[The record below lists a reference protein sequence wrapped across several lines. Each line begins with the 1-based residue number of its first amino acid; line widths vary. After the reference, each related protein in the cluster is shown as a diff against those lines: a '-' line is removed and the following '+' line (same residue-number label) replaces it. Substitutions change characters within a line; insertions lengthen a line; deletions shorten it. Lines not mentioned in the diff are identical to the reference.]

1 MIPILFDNKGK
12 KIGDLAFCLS
22 GYAIEERNGM
32 CEIEIEYLTQQD
44 NVWDKIANENIIVAD
59 LSNKLKNQKFR
70 IYKTTKAINRRIKIF
85 AKHITYDLE
94 KDLAKPMDVK
104 GKTVEE
110 ILKILF
116 QNSQFS
122 KHYKGYS
129 TVVIGQDYKIDE
141 RSLIKA
147 IIGQEGSIVDTFRA
161 GIEIKRDNENIH
173 VMKERGRWTGIE
185 IEYGKNLTGFECD
198 EDMDGLCTKSKAFAK
213 SKNSNGEEIIV
224 YSKPEFVDSPY
235 VDRYGTPYIQVIDF
249 SDKFKDPSEVTGE
262 KLKEMASHHF
272 RLTQCDVPK
281 LNYKID
287 FVPLSRCAGYED
299 LEDDIELCDTVLV
312 RNSVY
317 NLLMKSKVVKTKYN
331 FLADRMEK
339 LELGN
344 PKLNIGSQIGDQ
356 IDSSVG
362 NAIGGV
368 NSDLGSLK
376 NDICN
381 LRIGGYN
388 YVVKSDNKLQ
398 SNSNDKKELE
408 FNFTDKNEI
417 MKFLKGQ
424 DITISCE
431 IETDDVSAF
440 ESAGVLF
447 KYQLEGS
454 KEYQEV
460 KAEVTEIEKRNGKY
474 RVWATFRLP

>member
-161 GIEIKRDNENIH
+161 GIEIKRDNESIH

-198 EDMDGLCTKSKAFAK
+198 EDMDGLCT
-213 SKNSNGEEIIV
+213 I
-224 YSKPEFVDSPY
+224 
-235 VDRYGTPYIQVIDF
+235 
-249 SDKFKDPSEVTGE
+249 
-262 KLKEMASHHF
+262 L
-272 RLTQCDVPK
+272 
-281 LNYKID
+281 
-287 FVPLSRCAGYED
+287 
-299 LEDDIELCDTVLV
+299 
-312 RNSVY
+312 
-317 NLLMKSKVVKTKYN
+317 
-331 FLADRMEK
+331 
-339 LELGN
+339 
-344 PKLNIGSQIGDQ
+344 
-356 IDSSVG
+356 
-362 NAIGGV
+362 
-368 NSDLGSLK
+368 
-376 NDICN
+376 
-381 LRIGGYN
+381 
-388 YVVKSDNKLQ
+388 
-398 SNSNDKKELE
+398 
-408 FNFTDKNEI
+408 
-417 MKFLKGQ
+417 
-424 DITISCE
+424 
-431 IETDDVSAF
+431 
-440 ESAGVLF
+440 
-447 KYQLEGS
+447 
-454 KEYQEV
+454 
-460 KAEVTEIEKRNGKY
+460 
-474 RVWATFRLP
+474 